1 MLSLLKAN
9 TSEKI
14 AAWYDFYKN
23 GFVKQE

>member
-23 GFVKQE
+23 GFVK